1 MDRRLRSGESICSEM
16 GLTLQ
21 DLAYACE
28 SGKLTAHSPQDGRNI
43 LPSNCCITEFKF
55 NPPPV
60 KFKVSP
66 SYKYTTL
73 AIRDTC
79 FKQLRVFIDGRDIE
93 EERAC
98 TLEEISKQHSGD
110 PDDCLEKIRKQGKRL
125 AVFHSKRLKKET
137 VIYRKKKYILYLS
150 PVFTSNKYKSIPV
163 DDFSFQIFSN
173 ENNINFECLFF
184 LGSQSPYCKIP
195 WKANILFKEVQ
206 SSTEKRKYISYCSSE
221 TIEFCVNK
229 LNRKNYGIE
238 IDDSR
243 YRNDLKYKRECDK
256 ILIYK
261 DYTSL
266 EYFHPTEKNKLTF
279 ERDFFIF
286 NYDEYEK
293 YMCHVTTDCSD
304 SFYEA
309 IAKMFFHIDAV
320 KRLRHIDIDTEY
332 VNSDPREYMLKLLKN
347 AIDMVSYD
355 KDTQR
360 KIKAYELK
368 IRGFKNEEVY
378 RMVNNIEEKD
388 IHLWRGEKSP
398 VSVYLNEVKPILA
411 KFGIPFIGW
420 RDLIKL
426 ANERNIEERDRQK
439 HEIASEMIR
448 QLECFNFEK
457 D

>member
-1 MDRRLRSGESICSEM
+1 
-16 GLTLQ
+16 
-21 DLAYACE
+21 
-28 SGKLTAHSPQDGRNI
+28 
-43 LPSNCCITEFKF
+43 
-55 NPPPV
+55 
-60 KFKVSP
+60 
-66 SYKYTTL
+66 
-73 AIRDTC
+73 
-79 FKQLRVFIDGRDIE
+79 
-93 EERAC
+93 
-98 TLEEISKQHSGD
+98 
-110 PDDCLEKIRKQGKRL
+110 
-125 AVFHSKRLKKET
+125 
-137 VIYRKKKYILYLS
+137 
-150 PVFTSNKYKSIPV
+150 
-163 DDFSFQIFSN
+163 
-173 ENNINFECLFF
+173 
-184 LGSQSPYCKIP
+184 
-195 WKANILFKEVQ
+195 
-206 SSTEKRKYISYCSSE
+206 
-221 TIEFCVNK
+221 
-229 LNRKNYGIE
+229 
-238 IDDSR
+238 
-243 YRNDLKYKRECDK
+243 
-256 ILIYK
+256 
-261 DYTSL
+261 
-266 EYFHPTEKNKLTF
+266 
-279 ERDFFIF
+279 
-286 NYDEYEK
+286 
-293 YMCHVTTDCSD
+293 MCHVTTDCSD